1 MSAVIDANIF
11 LVVMAGV
18 VAVGL
23 GVLYSSAIDDLRKR
37 TRRLGR
43 IEAKLDLLMQ
53 NAGIEFGPY
62 EGLPAQ
68 VVDALNRGDTLEA
81 IKFYCFARGVSFKE
95 AKTFVEDTQRRS
107 GFF

>member
-1 MSAVIDANIF
+1 MNAVIDVNIF

-18 VAVGL
+18 LAVGL
-23 GVLYSSAIDDLRKR
+23 GVLYSNAIDDLRKR

-43 IEAKLDLLMQ
+43 IEAKLDLLMR

-68 VVDALNRGDTLEA
+68 VVDALNRGDKLKA
-81 IKFYCFARGVSFKE
+81 IKFYSFARGVSLKE
-95 AKTFVEDTQRRS
+95 AKTLIEDIQRRS

>member
-1 MSAVIDANIF
+1 MNAVVDANIF
-11 LVVMAGV
+11 LIVMAGV
-18 VAVGL
+18 IAVGL

-43 IEAKLDLLMQ
+43 IEAKLDLLMR

-68 VVDALNRGDTLEA
+68 VVDALNRGDKIEA
-81 IKFYCFARGVSFKE
+81 IKFYCSTSGVSLKE
-95 AKTFVEDTQRRS
+95 AKKFIEDIQRRS
-107 GFF
+107 GF

>member
-1 MSAVIDANIF
+1 MNAVIDANIF
-11 LVVMAGV
+11 LVIMAGV

-37 TRRLGR
+37 SRRLGR
-43 IEAKLDLLMQ
+43 IEAKLDLLMR

-68 VVDALNRGDTLEA
+68 VVDALNRGDKLGA
-81 IKFYCFARGVSFKE
+81 IKFYCFTAGLSLKE
-95 AKTFVEDTQRRS
+95 ARRLVEDIQRRA

>member
-11 LVVMAGV
+11 LVVMTGV

-43 IEAKLDLLMQ
+43 IEAKLDLLMR

-62 EGLPAQ
+62 QGLPAQ
-68 VVDALNRGDTLEA
+68 VVDALNRGDKIEA
-81 IKFYCFARGVSFKE
+81 VKFYCSTAGVSLKV
-95 AKTFVEDTQRRS
+95 AKTFIEDVQRRS
-107 GFF
+107 G